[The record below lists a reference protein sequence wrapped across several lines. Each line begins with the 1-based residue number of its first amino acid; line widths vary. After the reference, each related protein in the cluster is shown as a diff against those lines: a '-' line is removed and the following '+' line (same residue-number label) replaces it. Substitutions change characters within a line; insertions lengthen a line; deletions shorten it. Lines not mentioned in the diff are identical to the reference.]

1 MTPKAGERGTE
12 WLMRGGLRPTRQWLA
27 LAALLVGD
35 GIDRHVCAESLFAA
49 SRKTG
54 ARVSLATV

>member
-1 MTPKAGERGTE
+1 
-12 WLMRGGLRPTRQWLA
+12 
-27 LAALLVGD
+27 LLVGD